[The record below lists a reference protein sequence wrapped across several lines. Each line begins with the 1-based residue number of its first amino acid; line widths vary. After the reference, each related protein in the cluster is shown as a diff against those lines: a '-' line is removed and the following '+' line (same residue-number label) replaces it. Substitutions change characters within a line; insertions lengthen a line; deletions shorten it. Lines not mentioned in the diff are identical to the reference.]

1 MPATLLGDLIAGG
14 HYEAAKREAQRYS
27 AGDLVQML
35 FALVPQHRVLAF
47 RLLPKDMAIAVFE
60 LLRPVDQAD
69 LVQAMDKPDVAALL
83 AELEADE
90 RVRLFEELPAKVAKR
105 LIAGL
110 EGRERD
116 AVDLLL
122 GYPEDSAGRFMNV
135 RFLVVRDSVKVA
147 DAIAAIKASH
157 LEDRQLEMVFV
168 IDAQRAYRGF
178 VSPARLIQSD
188 PQRPITDVMQGGN
201 LAVPAWQNVDLAAR
215 LLSANQLPAV
225 PVVDNEGRLVGDIT
239 FDDVIDRIEEEASAE
254 MLARGGIGSG
264 MLSRDQVWSSR
275 LVQGPIAYA
284 IRLRLL
290 CLVITLIGGLIVG
303 GVIEGFEEVLESL
316 AFTAIF
322 IPLVMDMGGNV
333 GTQSTTVFARGLAWQ
348 QIDIKR
354 YGGYLLRELRIGVVM
369 GLVLGSVA
377 GVVAYLWQG
386 VPNGYPQLGLAVGL
400 SLFAVVVLGA
410 MLGALLPWV
419 LLRLGFDHG
428 PAADPFITTIKDF
441 SGLLLYFYLVTQL
454 LGVDA
459 LAA

>member
-1 MPATLLGDLIAGG
+1 MSATTLKDLIATG
-14 HYEAAKREAQRYS
+14 HYEAAKREAERYG
-27 AGDLVQML
+27 AGDLVQL
-35 FALVPQHRVLAF
+35 LYALLPQQRVIAF
-47 RLLPKDMAIAVFE
+47 RLLPKDTAMDLFD
-60 LLRPVDQAD
+60 LLRPADQAE
-69 LVQAMDKPDVAALL
+69 LVQAMDRPEVAGLL
-83 AELEADE
+83 AEMEADE

-110 EGRERD
+110 EGRDRE

-135 RFLVVRDSVKVA
+135 RFLAIRNNVTVA
-147 DAIAAIKASH
+147 EAIQAVKASH
-157 LEDRQLEMVFV
+157 LSDSQLEILFV
-168 IDAQRAYRGF
+168 IDAQRGYRGY
-178 VSPARLIQSD
+178 VRPAALIQADPHRLVSD
-188 PQRPITDVMQGGN
+188 LMQGAT
-201 LAVPAWQNVDLAAR
+201 LAVPAWQNIDLAAR
-215 LLSANQLPAV
+215 LLSAHQLPAV

-254 MLARGGIGSG
+254 MLARGGIGSS
-264 MLSRDQVWSSR
+264 MLSRDQAWSSR
-275 LVQGPIAYA
+275 LVEGPIIYA

-290 CLVITLIGGLIVG
+290 CLVITLIGGLVVG

-354 YGGYLLRELRIGVVM
+354 YGGYLLRELRIGVTM

-377 GVVAYLWQG
+377 GVVAYYWQG

-410 MLGALLPWV
+410 CLGALLPWV

-441 SGLLLYFYLVTQL
+441 SGLLLYFYLVSQL
-454 LGVDA
+454 LGVEA
-459 LAA
+459 I